1 MLLDPRTPAFLANPP
16 AEAIELWRA
25 LVGALADTG
34 YGRTPRAAAG
44 VWVEAVRRL
53 RERLS

>member
-1 MLLDPRTPAFLANPP
+1 VLLDPRTPAFLANPP